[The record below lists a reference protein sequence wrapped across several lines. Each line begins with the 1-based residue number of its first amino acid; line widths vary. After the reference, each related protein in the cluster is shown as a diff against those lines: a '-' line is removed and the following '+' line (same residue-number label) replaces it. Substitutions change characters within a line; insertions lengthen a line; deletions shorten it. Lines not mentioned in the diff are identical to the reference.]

1 MATPRKTSLAGLV
14 ALLVFALT
22 ATLAQEFKEL
32 PCTSPPV
39 NGRICVS
46 EEILNRFLVTRVAPQ
61 NPNAAKPESEVVL
74 HVIVGK
80 DGRAEKVSLISG
92 DSSVAHSAISAVK
105 KWLFTVAPFQRLSS
119 VCVPVRL
126 VLDVGEAIESRQ

>member
-22 ATLAQEFKEL
+22 ATVAQEFKEL

-61 NPNAAKPESEVVL
+61 NLNAAKPESEVVL

-92 DSSVAHSAISAVK
+92 DSSVARSAISAVK
-105 KWLFTVAPFQRLSS
+105 KWLFKPYIYNGEYVEMESDLHLHF
-119 VCVPVRL
+119 PV
-126 VLDVGEAIESRQ
+126 SK